1 LKSFY
6 RLMSFTLGRRYL
18 LVLGF
23 VCAVGL
29 TLAGIAIP
37 WLVKEGIDR
46 AFPTDGSGRPDLLW
60 PLAGGILGLALLRF
74 LFSFGRRYSTNY
86 LGHVVEYRLRKALF
100 EKMLSLHHGF
110 YDKASTGEL
119 ISRATNDLRVV
130 RSFVGWGMSQFF
142 ISLLTLVVVSA
153 ALLYLNAPL
162 ALIVLSPMPFLAFAA
177 WRFAAKVHPIFR
189 SVQQKLADVTTVV
202 QENVSGIRVVKSFS
216 REPFETDRFGDRA
229 EGVLNETLAAR
240 GLRAFYIPGMSF
252 LPATSIA
259 ILILFGGR
267 AVVEGTLTVGEFTLF
282 QLYLMQ
288 LVWPMQGFG
297 MVIDQG
303 QRALAACERVF
314 EILDSE
320 PDVLTPKHPKPFPE
334 AAPAVEFRD
343 VSFSYEGGD
352 SGGEP
357 VLEGV
362 NLQVEPGEAVAV
374 VGATGS
380 GKSTLLSLVPRFY
393 DPDEGSVLVGEAD
406 IGELD
411 PEELRRNVGIVPQET
426 FLFSETVRDN
436 ITFGNPDAG
445 VEEVEKAAK
454 IAGIHDQILAF
465 PKGYDTM
472 VGEWGITLSGGQK
485 QRVAIARALVKDPK
499 ILILDDATSSVD
511 AETEKSIQEA
521 LRGTLQESAGRTTFI
536 VAHRLSTILL
546 ADRIVVLERG
556 CVVETGTHEE
566 LLRRRGRYHTLY
578 GEERREERMPA

>member
-1 LKSFY
+1 
-6 RLMSFTLGRRYL
+6 MSFTLGRRYL

-46 AFPTDGSGRPDLLW
+46 AFPPDGAGRPDLLW

-74 LFSFGRRYSTNY
+74 LFGFGRRYSTNY
-86 LGHVVEYRLRKALF
+86 LGHVVEYRMRKALF
-100 EKMLSLHHGF
+100 EKMLSMHHGF

-119 ISRATNDLRVV
+119 VSRATNDLRVV
-130 RSFVGWGMSQFF
+130 RSFVGWGVFQLF

-303 QRALAACERVF
+303 QRALAACERMF
-314 EILDSE
+314 EILDLK
-320 PDVLTPKHPKPFPE
+320 PDVLPPKRAERFPE
-334 AAPAVEFRD
+334 TAPAVEFQD
-343 VSFSYEGGD
+343 VYFSYEGI
-352 SGGEP
+352 SNEP
-357 VLEGV
+357 VLNEV
-362 NLQVEPGEAVAV
+362 NLRVEPGEAVAV
-374 VGATGS
+374 VGTTGS
-380 GKSTLLSLVPRFY
+380 GKSTLLSLIPRFY
-393 DPDEGSVLVGEAD
+393 DPDRGSVLVSGAD

-436 ITFGNPDAG
+436 ITFGNLDAS

-521 LRGTLQESAGRTTFI
+521 LRGTLRESSGRTTFI

-546 ADRIVVLERG
+546 ADRIVVLDRG
-556 CVVETGTHEE
+556 RVVETGTHEE
-566 LLRRRGRYHTLY
+566 LLRERGRYHALY
-578 GEERREERMPA
+578 GEERREERASA